1 MRYCC
6 QLIPLQITP
15 PFIVSSRSLTRSL
28 FLRRSQRSL
37 SLAPTRLSTP
47 IPPRSTA
54 MLVLLSR
61 SCASVTNSSPSL
73 RFSLPFSFS
82 SSLLHTSLCILLSLS
97 LSFPLSLK
105 PRRSLSY
112 FSLAPLLFRS
122 LFYATYPSTF
132 LVLSLSLFLYLF
144 LTVLSRDVGLFSATK
159 ECIWDRRDK
168 RNCANKYAPADNC
181 SINRLW
187 LKG

>member
-1 MRYCC
+1 MRPSHQTMRYCC

-73 RFSLPFSFS
+73 RFSLPYSFS
-82 SSLLHTSLCILLSLS
+82 PSLLHTSLCILLSLS

-112 FSLAPLLFRS
+112 FSLAPLLFRLYFTLLTPLYFS
-122 LFYATYPSTF
+122 F
-132 LVLSLSLFLYLF
+132 SLFL
-144 LTVLSRDVGLFSATK
+144 SFS
-159 ECIWDRRDK
+159 I
-168 RNCANKYAPADNC
+168 
-181 SINRLW
+181 SF
-187 LKG
+187 